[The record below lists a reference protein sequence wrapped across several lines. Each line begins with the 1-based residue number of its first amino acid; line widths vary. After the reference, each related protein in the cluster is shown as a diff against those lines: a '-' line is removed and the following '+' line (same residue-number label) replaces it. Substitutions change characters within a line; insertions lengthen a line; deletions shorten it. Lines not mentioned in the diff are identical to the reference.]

1 MLGVASEPN
10 PHVCPTTHL
19 LYLLYW
25 YKCTNT
31 DAAAAGVA
39 PVPNPHVPYNPRPL
53 FPVDLHPLEGRFV
66 TDAKLL
72 VDEAL
77 SDEAFSY

>member
-1 MLGVASEPN
+1 
-10 PHVCPTTHL
+10 
-19 LYLLYW
+19 
-25 YKCTNT
+25 
-31 DAAAAGVA
+31 
-39 PVPNPHVPYNPRPL
+39 VPYNPRPL

-77 SDEAFSY
+77 SDEASSY